1 MQLVQ
6 ITISDIVSLEDR
18 GKYGGYIGATW
29 GIASV
34 VGPLLGGVRSAL
46 SAYIVHGSFFFIGL
60 CRSRILEVV
69 LLHQPVRCIDF
80 YIHLHVR

>member
-18 GKYGGYIGATW
+18 GKYTGYIGATW

-34 VGPLLGGVRSAL
+34 VGPLLGGVRSAF
-46 SAYIVHGSFFFIGL
+46 SAYAVHGSFFY
-60 CRSRILEVV
+60 RSSLITYLGGGASSSTCA
-69 LLHQPVRCIDF
+69 LH
-80 YIHLHVR
+80 